1 MQDASLTVDKVGDLT
16 IEFVTTTIAEVDW
29 SEPKTSPSPPQ
40 KDVID
45 KSLPL
50 VPANEPVQ
58 VQRSASEQILLNSS
72 SRPGVLGLFLRRK
85 KEKHPNHL
93 HDEPDVPPLAPPK
106 DSSRLSTEQPCSTRP
121 STTIVRDPEQSTHYN
136 ELESPTEQSSGS
148 LEVVVKPSFHG
159 FDTMLLDLSPKHK
172 PAVPELPTW
181 PTPPLRTNKV
191 SLALTP
197 AEKALRRA
205 EKQRQVEED
214 EKTALEAEAA
224 RRARLMKQKEE
235 SLKREEEEAE
245 FRKAELEELV
255 RQAMTER
262 KKKEIDEMEAEVRK
276 SAELEE
282 RKRTEREKRL
292 EQTRQSEERRKER
305 TKLAEELMTKEQ
317 RAQRQAHEE
326 RNSRIQLAKASVIS
340 RITGGA
346 TLAGWV
352 TIQTSESL
360 IWRRRHFQFVGS
372 TWMFYRSTL
381 VGRHVFVAERYLIF
395 EQDTHIILDQID
407 LHNRV
412 DSLREWY
419 EGYEELKAIPNSF
432 AIQFRDGQGSWS
444 VFSDTEEEK
453 VSARLPSSPAG
464 ETDVRLSNS
473 TYF

>member
-29 SEPKTSPSPPQ
+29 SEPTTSPSLPH

-50 VPANEPVQ
+50 VPADEPIQ
-58 VQRSASEQILLNSS
+58 VQRSASEQSLLNSS
-72 SRPGVLGLFLRRK
+72 SRTGVLGLFLRRK
-85 KEKHPNHL
+85 KEKHPTPL
-93 HDEPDVPPLAPPK
+93 HEEPDVPPLAPPK
-106 DSSRLSTEQPCSTRP
+106 DSNRFSAEQPRSARP
-121 STTIVRDPEQSTHYN
+121 STTVVRDPEQPSHFN
-136 ELESPTEQSSGS
+136 ELESPTEQSNDS
-148 LEVVVKPSFHG
+148 LEVVVEPSFHE
-159 FDTMLLDLSPKHK
+159 FDTMLLDLSPKYK
-172 PAVPELPTW
+172 PAVPELPTR
-181 PTPPLRTNKV
+181 PNFPLRTNKV
-191 SLALTP
+191 SLALSP

-214 EKTALEAEAA
+214 EKMALEAEAA
-224 RRARLMKQKEE
+224 RRARMMKQKEE

-245 FRKAELEELV
+245 FRKAELETLV
-255 RQAMTER
+255 RQAMAER
-262 KKKEIDEMEAEVRK
+262 KKKEMDEMEAEVRK

-282 RKRTEREKRL
+282 RKRAEKEKRI
-292 EQTRQSEERRKER
+292 EQSKRSEERRKER

-317 RAQRQAHEE
+317 RAQRQVNEE

-340 RITGGA
+340 RMTGGA
-346 TLAGWV
+346 VLAGWV

-360 IWRRRHFQFVGS
+360 VWRRRHFQFVGS
-372 TWMFYRSTL
+372 TWVFYRSAL
-381 VGRHVFVAERYLIF
+381 VGRHVVRGERYLTF
-395 EQDTHIILDQID
+395 EQDTHTILDQID
-407 LHNRV
+407 LHHRV

-432 AIQFRDGQGSWS
+432 AIQFRDGQGPWS

-453 VSARLPSSPAG
+453 VGARLPSSPAG